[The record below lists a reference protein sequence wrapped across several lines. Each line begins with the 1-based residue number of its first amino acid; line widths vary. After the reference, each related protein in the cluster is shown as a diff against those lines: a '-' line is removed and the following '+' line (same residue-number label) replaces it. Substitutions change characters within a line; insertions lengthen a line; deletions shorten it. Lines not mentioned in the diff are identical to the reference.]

1 MDNVIETPMKTGEIA
16 SRLGLET
23 VTIRKYCLELEKR
36 GFVFQRNDGKNRDF
50 TSEDLNALSQM
61 KHLIEIAR
69 MSRDAAANVV
79 VAGHRTSSSTGNEP
93 PSVSVSLV
101 KTDEIRVLDEMKRY
115 SEQQDDL
122 IRNVQNVNNVVISM
136 KEMMAGFQQQLATVT
151 KENHA
156 LKEARRSQYTTDFL
170 TVHRLKI
177 NLREEAEALW
187 QLEPEEKRL
196 IKRWFR
202 KSEENHMEKD
212 RFIRDFVE
220 LNLEV
225 ALKIEEN
232 D

>member
-1 MDNVIETPMKTGEIA
+1 MNNVIETSMKTGEIA

-50 TSEDLNALSQM
+50 TSKDLNALSEM
-61 KHLIEIAR
+61 KHLIEIAK
-69 MSRDAAANVV
+69 MNRDAAANVV
-79 VAGHRTSSSTGNEP
+79 VAGHRTSNDMRNKP

-101 KTDEIRVLDEMKRY
+101 KTDDTKSLGEIQRY
-115 SEQQDDL
+115 SKQQDNL
-122 IRNVQNVNNVVISM
+122 IRNVQNVNNIVISM
-136 KEMMAGFQQQLATVT
+136 KEIMAGFQQQLATVT

-156 LKEARRSQYTTDFL
+156 LKEASRNQYTTDFL

-177 NLREEAEALW
+177 KLRKEADTLW

-196 IKRWFR
+196 RKRWFR

-212 RFIRDFVE
+212 RFIRDFVNA
-220 LNLEV
+220 NLEK
-225 ALKIEEN
+225 ALKIEKN